1 MGLSG
6 RQPGKESEAA
16 SIAIEELE
24 DTSKLAMMLRGL
36 PARMLSN
43 AQITD
48 LVADF
53 YVAWED

>member
-6 RQPGKESEAA
+6 QQPDKNSEAA

-24 DTSKLAMMLRGL
+24 DIAKLAMMLRGL
-36 PARMLSN
+36 PARMLSD

-53 YVAWED
+53 DVAWED